1 MKKSLTVILAVF
13 MMIICIFP
21 CMAAEEYIAGYLDGH
36 KYMLDRL
43 TVGTNTENLPE
54 DGEINTDFFCTDM
67 ISEVEAFI
75 EIPATK
81 YFTVYLKDPGTAN
94 ILRLKGY
101 LENMDVIESVELI
114 GFAYTDALLY
124 DVTED
129 GETTAEDAR
138 FVLRCSVGLE
148 EFTSVQ
154 LETGDTDGDKQLTAA
169 DARNVLRYSVGL
181 FVDDGIGN
189 CALDSLIVKV
199 KGEYV
204 IDGAL
209 ESSFLYSDMAEHYEF
224 LCNDA
229 DGGVFVLVSLNEP
242 GKENLLKLKE
252 YYEGQKEVK
261 SVDFNDIGTVD

>member
-1 MKKSLTVILAVF
+1 MKKTLTFILAVLV
-13 MMIICIFP
+13 ISSCVLP
-21 CMAAEEYIAGYLDGH
+21 CMAAEEYITGYIDGH
-36 KYMLDRL
+36 KYVLDRL
-43 TVGTNTENLPE
+43 NIGINPENLTE
-54 DGEINTDFFCTDM
+54 DGEINIDFFCIDM
-67 ISEVEAFI
+67 ISEVEAFVEFPGI
-75 EIPATK
+75 K
-81 YFTVYLKDPGTAN
+81 YFTVYLKDAGTAD

-101 LENMDVIESVELI
+101 LGDNDVIESAELI

-129 GETTAEDAR
+129 GKTTAEDAR

-154 LETGDTDGDKQLTAA
+154 LETGDTDGDKHLTAA

-189 CALDSLIVKV
+189 YALDSLIVKV

-224 LCNDA
+224 LCNDS

-261 SVDFNDIGTVD
+261 SVDFNVIGTVD